1 MRLFVAVNVGD
12 QVRAAVAQ
20 ARARIDAG
28 LQRVG
33 TEPPRLVWVSPP
45 GLHLTLRF
53 LGEQPD
59 DRVPALVGAVQA
71 PLPLP
76 PFTVTWHGLGAFPS
90 VRHPRA
96 IWMGVRDGA
105 RELGELEREV
115 SRRIGGL
122 LPGEEGT
129 DARPFHPHLTLARVK
144 TDSRLVNWAA
154 VLADAGVADVSS
166 SVTCVTLYRS
176 RSLPGGAGYEALGH
190 GPLIG

>member
-1 MRLFVAVNVGD
+1 MRLFVAVDIGD
-12 QVRAAVAQ
+12 QVRAAAAQ

-28 LQRVG
+28 LQRLR

-59 DRVPALVGAVQA
+59 ARVPALLTAVQV
-71 PLPLP
+71 PIPLP
-76 PFTVTWHGLGAFPS
+76 PFTLTWHGLGAFPS
-90 VRHPRA
+90 VQRPRA

-105 RELGELEREV
+105 RALGELEREV

-129 DARPFHPHLTLARVK
+129 HARPFHPHLTLARVK
-144 TDSRLVNWAA
+144 TDSRLVNWPA
-154 VLADAGVADVSS
+154 VLADAAVADVPSP
-166 SVTCVTLYRS
+166 VTCVTLYRS
-176 RSLPGGAGYEALGH
+176 RGLPGGAGYEALGH